1 MKHLNF
7 ELYKRSLFNNK
18 TIRCTQQTF
27 KSNYHKI
34 YTESIHKIALNNKDD
49 KRIQSFDLITKY
61 QIGMDIDLINKSE
74 QEIRQRLYNF
84 TIKNK

>member
-7 ELYKRSLFNNK
+7 ELYKRALFNNK
-18 TIRCTQQTF
+18 TIRCTQQRF

-34 YTESIHKIALNNKDD
+34 YTESVHKIALNNKDD

-61 QIGMDIDLINKSE
+61 RIGMDIDLINKSE
-74 QEIRQRLYNF
+74 QEIRQRPIQLYY
-84 TIKNK
+84 

>member
-18 TIRCTQQTF
+18 TITCTQQTF